1 MTPALQKAL
10 VDMREQQKYY
20 VQQLTKFRINS
31 ESAKNRTNSNY
42 WKWFNHWH
50 AWHHGISDEQWNETP
65 VA

>member
-1 MTPALQKAL
+1 
-10 VDMREQQKYY
+10 MREQQKYY